1 MWFPVLCFL
10 TCVWAQELNL
20 RLFFFQFIKTLW
32 LLCGYI
38 KTRNTFW
45 TCFKILYLI
54 CDKKLFEYTHTFQF
68 SFIISL
74 TIPNNSL
81 SKLHLCIIGLYMII
95 CSTYLFLY
103 ILITSN
109 YENKYMLLS
118 LPNIDI
124 PPNFS
129 LKRINEQFIKVLLD
143 IYIWTHVCRQRASIT
158 PCEFKY
164 SCCT

>member
-20 RLFFFQFIKTLW
+20 RLFFQFIKTLW

-38 KTRNTFW
+38 KMRNTFW
-45 TCFKILYLI
+45 TCLKT
-54 CDKKLFEYTHTFQF
+54 LFENTYTYEF
-68 SFIISL
+68 SFILSM

-81 SKLHLCIIGLYMII
+81 RKLHLCIIGLYMII

-124 PPNFS
+124 TPNFS

-143 IYIWTHVCRQRASIT
+143 IYMNTRV
-158 PCEFKY
+158 
-164 SCCT
+164 